1 MKNSEVEA
9 ILKFYRDID
18 LDIKTVNGWLE
29 YYNAPYDTRGAMCY
43 DGMPHGSSATD
54 RVGLLAASLA
64 ESDNLENV
72 KRLENRLKEL
82 KRFRTE
88 ILKEISTL
96 NPVHK
101 AIIDSFYIK
110 GQKWE
115 RISEQINYSVRQCKN
130 IRCVALEVLGGKL
143 ARNRNVSR
151 SKLIAEIFE

>member
-9 ILKFYRDID
+9 ILKFYKYID
-18 LDIKTVNGWLE
+18 LDIKVAGEWLE
-29 YYNAPYDTRGAMCY
+29 RYNMPYDTRGAVNY

-54 RVGLLAASLA
+54 RIGLLAADLA
-64 ESDNLENV
+64 ENDNLETV
-72 KRLENRLKEL
+72 KKLEKRVREL
-82 KRFRTE
+82 KKLRTE
-88 ILKEISTL
+88 IFKEISTL

-101 AIIDSFYIK
+101 AIVDSFYIK